1 MVQTSGTVIELEIVT
16 PDQLL
21 FRGDVE
27 EVTVPGVEGY
37 LGILPGHAPLL
48 SELQIGII
56 SYSQEGRESH
66 LFCSWGFVEVLPD
79 RVSVLAELLQRPG
92 EIDVDQ
98 ARADKE
104 RAEQLL
110 RSRDPSTDYAGA
122 LVVLR
127 QAVTRLE
134 AAQKDSGRLT

>member
-16 PDQLL
+16 PEQLL
-21 FRGDVE
+21 FRGEVE

-48 SELQIGII
+48 SELQIGIV
-56 SYSQEGRESH
+56 SYRQEGRDTH
-66 LFCSWGFVEVLPD
+66 LFCSWGFIEVLPD
-79 RVSVLAELLQRPG
+79 RVSVLAELLERPG

-98 ARADKE
+98 ARRDKE
-104 RAEQLL
+104 GAQQLL
-110 RSRDPSTDYAGA
+110 RSRDPGTDYAGA
-122 LVVLR
+122 LVALR

-134 AAQKDSGRLT
+134 VAQKQLP